1 MVRRTTLGVA
11 FAVLSVVPVLRAQAQ
26 PPAPAPQQPNPP
38 AAAQPNP
45 PAPQVPLGAL
55 NLQNA
60 SLPEVVDSLAR
71 QLKLNIYMDP
81 TVKGGVTLNT
91 YGDPRSI
98 DARNLLDRILRIN
111 GFAMVQ
117 EGDIYR
123 VIPLKEIGRA
133 PIRPAQITNSQSIPE
148 DDQTMLNLI
157 FLKYVAVDELLK
169 VMKEFIGE
177 NAVAYPYEPANLLF
191 LLDSRRNMRRTMEL
205 IAMFDSDVFANQ
217 RVRLFEVK
225 NSRPSDIQKDLEN
238 ILKSISLDSK
248 SGTVK
253 FLAVDRINTL
263 IAVAPNAGVF
273 DTIEEWLRK
282 LDIPVK
288 VSAGAALEMYVYRVK
303 YGRSDCLAMA
313 LGQLF
318 GIPTPTGGYGGF
330 GGGYGAN
337 GGGYSPYGGHGSPYG
352 GGYGGLI
359 GGYGNPGGYGN
370 ATGFSNSFGGA
381 SCSGGINFGGGYG
394 GGGYGYG
401 VPGGYGYPSF
411 GGYSVQGPVPV
422 GATNPNPAGA
432 TGQPLGVTTPTQS
445 APGVLGN
452 ADSKTRIVP
461 NPLDN
466 ALIIQADPQTLQNIL
481 KILKELDVP
490 PRQILLEAKIYE
502 VDLSDNIATGLQWNL
517 QQRSGAYRKPTAS
530 LDPVTGLGTF
540 NVGTLVDSGR
550 ELLATLTA
558 TENRNKVRMLS
569 EPSLI
574 ATDSIPASINVGT
587 QVPVSTGST
596 TIPSGG
602 GTVTTSNVSSQ
613 NTGVTLQVAARV
625 NPSGIVTLMIGQQVS
640 GIDNTVQTGSAQTP
654 AFAQQIVQT
663 QITLQDGDT
672 VAIGGTIK
680 DTVTEQMQG
689 IPGLIRIPWFG
700 LLFGGKSKNH
710 QRSELIMFM
719 TPHVIYDETSLLE
732 ASDELKTR
740 VRPLKKTIQGM

>member
-205 IAMFDSDVFANQ
+205 ISLFDSDTFAKQ

-225 NSRPSDIQKDLEN
+225 NSRPSDIVKDLDN
-238 ILKSISLDSK
+238 VLKSISLDPK

-253 FLAVDRINTL
+253 FLPVDRISTL
-263 IAVAPNAGVF
+263 IAVAPNPGVF

-282 LDIPVK
+282 LDVPVK
-288 VSAGAALEMYVYRVK
+288 AAAGGATEMYVYRVK

-318 GIPTPTGGYGGF
+318 GIPTSMGFGGGYGGF
-330 GGGYGAN
+330 GGGYG
-337 GGGYSPYGGHGSPYG
+337 GYG
-352 GGYGGLI
+352 GGYGGYGGRYGGYGGSGGAGGYGGSPVY

-370 ATGFSNSFGGA
+370 ANSFSGGFGGA
-381 SCSGGINFGGGYG
+381 GGCSGGFGGGFGGGYG
-394 GGGYGYG
+394 SYGGYGA
-401 VPGGYGYPSF
+401 PGGFGYPAF
-411 GGYSVQGPVPV
+411 GGYSAQAPVPGV
-422 GATNPNPAGA
+422 AGANPMGA
-432 TGQPLGVTTPTQS
+432 TGQPLGAATAATPALGTQP
-445 APGVLGN
+445 AANTP
-452 ADSKTRIVP
+452 RIVP

-466 ALIIQADPQTLQNIL
+466 ALIIQADAQTVQNIL
-481 KILKELDVP
+481 KILKDLDVP

-502 VDLSDNIATGLQWNL
+502 VDLTDNFAQGITAKMQAQSSSAARKWTAGLDA
-517 QQRSGAYRKPTAS
+517 SGI
-530 LDPVTGLGTF
+530 GTF
-540 NVGTLVDSGR
+540 NIGSLVDSGR
-550 ELLATLTA
+550 ELLTQLTLN
-558 TENRNKVRMLS
+558 ENRNKVHMLS

-574 ATDSIPASINVGT
+574 ATDS
-587 QVPVSTGST
+587 
-596 TIPSGG
+596 
-602 GTVTTSNVSSQ
+602 
-613 NTGVTLQVAARV
+613 
-625 NPSGIVTLMIGQQVS
+625 
-640 GIDNTVQTGSAQTP
+640 
-654 AFAQQIVQT
+654 
-663 QITLQDGDT
+663 
-672 VAIGGTIK
+672 
-680 DTVTEQMQG
+680 
-689 IPGLIRIPWFG
+689 
-700 LLFGGKSKNH
+700 
-710 QRSELIMFM
+710 
-719 TPHVIYDETSLLE
+719 
-732 ASDELKTR
+732 
-740 VRPLKKTIQGM
+740 